1 MKIFLMNRVIA
12 TVSCLLLSLCLVP
25 AQTDEFLHKLTDARH
40 DTPAQRRFRE
50 IAPMPFGVVFLAW
63 DGMTEADLREQF
75 RTMKRLGFHN
85 LKEIGPTPA
94 WSKERIAAIALD
106 EDVIP
111 FWYADAGWEPVG
123 PALLSKLGLPPNMA
137 RTEWRRHPK
146 MLAHQ
151 KEILRRQ
158 IAVQSKN
165 FLGLEGS
172 YEHTPDELLRASDV
186 PRFQAWLRKTYKT
199 VEEINR
205 AWNLRE
211 MDHVP
216 APFETWAGVD
226 RGVDFV
232 FRQPTE
238 TKSWGREFGRIR
250 DIYRYKAQSRVEV
263 IEESMKDTVAQNPLV
278 PTRTGGEMG
287 LFLPFAARA
296 THMGWIADR
305 VATYGS
311 FYPSIH
317 FVWHFGEVHYEVTR
331 PLYMQVSFAADHFK
345 GGWSGAWE
353 SSGGPQ
359 QITGGKGWEEPE
371 KSTIPGF
378 TVDAGT
384 ITQQFLSYLAGGFK
398 GAGVWCWNYRRAGV
412 EAGEYAL
419 LERTMK
425 PGARAIRAGQIAQ
438 AAQRLRDELWEARKE
453 PYVGVLYNWDSDAIW
468 AATAVRSRNLFKHY
482 PMQARVGVSRA
493 LINGNIPW
501 EHVTPD
507 DLRAGLA
514 GRYKTIYL
522 PAQFALT
529 EELVGLLTRYA
540 EAGGRVVMDAPGGW
554 YDETGKVFRVAEGS
568 AFEKLFGVEIA
579 EFYYSNN
586 VPRKLNGDS
595 MKGFVYQL
603 RPTTAKVLE
612 RFHTGE
618 PAVTEH
624 RFGKGSAVILAYDA
638 SFASFL
644 PGNTQME
651 ERIRQAVRD
660 NWQAP
665 FAADGAIVYR
675 LAAPAADH
683 YFVLND
689 GEARNVML
697 AFRRWNYRSLS
708 DAVTGESLPLGQSF
722 PVEAHSGR
730 WLRAEK

>member
-1 MKIFLMNRVIA
+1 LRFLIFLGIA
-12 TVSCLLLSLCLVP
+12 LSAV
-25 AQTDEFLHKLTDARH
+25 AQEPDEFLHKLYDARH
-40 DTPAQRRFRE
+40 DTPAQRRFRDT
-50 IAPMPFGVVFLAW
+50 APMPFGVVFLPW
-63 DGMTEADLREQF
+63 DGMTEQELREQY

-85 LKEIGPTPA
+85 LKQVDTSPA
-94 WSKERIAAIALD
+94 WSRERLLEIALE

-111 FWYADAGWEPVG
+111 FWYADAGWEPVN
-123 PALLSKLGLPPNMA
+123 PALLTKLGLPASMPK
-137 RTEWRRHPK
+137 REWRTHPK
-146 MLAHQ
+146 MLAYQ
-151 KEILRRQ
+151 KEVLRKQ
-158 IAVQSKN
+158 IYVDSKN
-165 FLGLEGS
+165 FLGETGS

-186 PRFQAWLRKTYKT
+186 PRFRAWLRKNYKS
-199 VEEINR
+199 VEDLNR
-205 AWNLRE
+205 AWNLYE
-211 MDHVP
+211 VNHVP
-216 APFETWAGVD
+216 APFKTWEDVD
-226 RGVDFV
+226 KGVDFV

-238 TKSWGREFGRIR
+238 TRSWGREFGRIR

-263 IEESMKDTVAQNPLV
+263 IEESMADTIRQNPLV

-345 GGWSGAWE
+345 GGWAGAWE

-359 QITGGKGWEEPE
+359 QITGGKGWDEPE
-371 KSTIPGF
+371 RSTIPGF
-378 TVDAGT
+378 TVNAGT

-398 GAGVWCWNYRRAGV
+398 GAGVWTWNYRRAGV

-468 AATAVRSRNLFKHY
+468 AATAVRSRTLFKHY

-501 EHVTPD
+501 EYVTPD

-529 EELVGLLTRYA
+529 QELVALLTKYA
-540 EAGGRVVMDAPGGW
+540 EAGGRVVIDAPGGW
-554 YDETGKVFRVAEGS
+554 YDESGRVFPVAQGS
-568 AFEKLFGVEIA
+568 PFEKLFGAEVA

-586 VPRKLNGDS
+586 VPRSLDGDR
-595 MKGFVYQL
+595 MKGFVYEL
-603 RPTTAKVLE
+603 RPTKAQVLE

-618 PAVTEH
+618 PALTQH
-624 RFGKGSAVILAYDA
+624 RVGKGSAVILAYDA

-644 PGNTQME
+644 PGNTRME
-651 ERIRQAVRD
+651 ERIQKAVRD
-660 NWQAP
+660 GWDLP
-665 FAADGAIVYR
+665 YTCDGAIVYR

-683 YFVLND
+683 YFVMND
-689 GEARNVML
+689 GEARE
-697 AFRRWNYRSLS
+697 ASIGFRRWKYRALS
-708 DAVTGESLPLGQSF
+708 DAVTGEKLDLQRPFAL
-722 PVEAHSGR
+722 EAHSGR